1 MRRARTALIY
11 SEWPRL
17 DQELWQAANG
27 IGGFLEP
34 DGKAAH
40 WKDKTRKG
48 VEKRYSQWLGYL
60 ASTDQLDRDSPPSS
74 RISEDLL
81 AGYVEWLEAR
91 DNASTTISSCV
102 RDLNEAL
109 RVMEPSANLSLIREL
124 AITLHARQEP
134 VRAKHTRIMHPDDL
148 LSGALA
154 FLDNIPDTAFRIEAY
169 RAGKYRDGLVVAFLA
184 YRPVRLENL
193 TAIALGQHLIQDGDR
208 WLCQFQAAEMKDHC
222 SLDFS
227 FPDRLIPYLQTYLG
241 HYRPTLLK
249 GKTSLN
255 LWISTRGTP
264 MSEQA
269 VYWNTCRLTEELFG
283 QRVNPHLFRDC
294 AATALATEDP
304 EHILAIARILG
315 HNSIETTTRHYNQS
329 QMTAAGAILGEVIAN
344 LRSTPEDNRHWSQ

>member
-1 MRRARTALIY
+1 
-11 SEWPRL
+11 
-17 DQELWQAANG
+17 
-27 IGGFLEP
+27 
-34 DGKAAH
+34 
-40 WKDKTRKG
+40 
-48 VEKRYSQWLGYL
+48 
-60 ASTDQLDRDSPPSS
+60 
-74 RISEDLL
+74 
-81 AGYVEWLEAR
+81 
-91 DNASTTISSCV
+91 
-102 RDLNEAL
+102 
-109 RVMEPSANLSLIREL
+109 MEPSANLSLIREL

-154 FLDNIPDTAFRIEAY
+154 FLDNIPDSAFRIEAY
-169 RAGKYRDGLVVAFLA
+169 RAGKYRDGLAIAFLA

-193 TAIALGQHLIQDGDR
+193 TAITLGQHLIQDGDR
-208 WLCQFQAAEMKDHC
+208 WLCQFAAAEMKDHSPLC
-222 SLDFS
+222 FT

-241 HYRPTLLK
+241 LYRPTLLK

-283 QRVNPHLFRDC
+283 QRVNPHLIRDC